1 VWHVAHCCL
10 KSAAPSG
17 DFAAGKDSW
26 AKTASA
32 VDIALQNPSPMTSI
46 ARRFFIDITVDAN
59 RA

>member
-17 DFAAGKDSW
+17 GFAAGKDICAEATS
-26 AKTASA
+26 TAE
-32 VDIALQNPSPMTSI
+32 IALQNPSPMASI
-46 ARRFFIDITVDAN
+46 TRRFLIDFTGSVD